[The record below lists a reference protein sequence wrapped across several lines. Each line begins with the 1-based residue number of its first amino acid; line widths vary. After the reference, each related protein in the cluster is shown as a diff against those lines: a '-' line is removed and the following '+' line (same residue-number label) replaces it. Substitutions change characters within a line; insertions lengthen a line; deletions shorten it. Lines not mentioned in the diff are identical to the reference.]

1 MTTADVIGGLIGEI
15 ASLQDESVRVCKPL
29 QDRLEKTRQLLEDA
43 MVEADTIESIRDY
56 TLESDGATIG
66 ICPIRYSIFCCAS
79 SHAFPTN

>member
-1 MTTADVIGGLIGEI
+1 MVTSDLIGGLIGE
-15 ASLQDESVRVCKPL
+15 AAALQEEATKVCKPL
-29 QDRLEKTRQLLEDA
+29 QNRLEKTRQLLEDA